1 MSEFHPLRSRNDG
14 GSENWQR
21 LNSIAEERA
30 QKLSPASM
38 PSLNH
43 STMKD
48 FGEVY
53 EPSDDTYLLID
64 GIQSD
69 IEENPSMAKSARN
82 ILGSYKCRDFMST
95 FCFA

>member
-21 LNSIAEERA
+21 LNAIAEERA
-30 QKLSPASM
+30 TDLSPASM

-53 EPSDDTYLLID
+53 
-64 GIQSD
+64 
-69 IEENPSMAKSARN
+69 
-82 ILGSYKCRDFMST
+82 
-95 FCFA
+95 